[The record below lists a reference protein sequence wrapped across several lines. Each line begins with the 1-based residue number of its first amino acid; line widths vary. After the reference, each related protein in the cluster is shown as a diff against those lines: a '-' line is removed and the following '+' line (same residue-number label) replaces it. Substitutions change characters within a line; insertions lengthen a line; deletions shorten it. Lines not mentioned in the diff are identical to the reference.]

1 VGLDVISTVMGV
13 QMKLWAALLGL
24 LAVLGLADAAR
35 AADEGG
41 ATMVTVIGEVGESNR
56 PAFDAFSDAF
66 LNIRGW
72 DFENAHAFD
81 RASLA
86 ALPQATVTAQIEGW
100 PGPVTARGPRL
111 SDVMDAAG
119 VAPDAALRIVAL
131 DGYEARLT
139 PEQRRAEDWVLA
151 IAADGEPLGIG
162 ARGPAWLL
170 HDTGGETL
178 PSDAETAWVWSI
190 FLIAAEKDE

>member
-35 AADEGG
+35 AADDGG
-41 ATMVTVIGEVGESNR
+41 ATMVTVIGEVGEANR

-100 PGPVTARGPRL
+100 PRPVTARAGRPGCCTTLAARRCR
-111 SDVMDAAG
+111 VMPKRPG
-119 VAPDAALRIVAL
+119 SGRF
-131 DGYEARLT
+131 
-139 PEQRRAEDWVLA
+139 
-151 IAADGEPLGIG
+151 
-162 ARGPAWLL
+162 
-170 HDTGGETL
+170 
-178 PSDAETAWVWSI
+178 S
-190 FLIAAEKDE
+190 